1 MSKIYKKL
9 TKYKMPLFS
18 ANTVAKFRQMWY
30 NLLCIIDFITE
41 MRFMGMDLE
50 MVKYLSKL
58 GKLNFTDD
66 ELKKAAEDMTS
77 IIEIM
82 DTIKEIDIVY
92 EPIKDNHNVYLDG
105 LRRDEAMDSFPTEK
119 ILQNAVNSESC
130 FVVPKV
136 VE

>member
-1 MSKIYKKL
+1 MILYRNEVK
-9 TKYKMPLFS
+9 
-18 ANTVAKFRQMWY
+18 A
-30 NLLCIIDFITE
+30 
-41 MRFMGMDLE
+41 MDLE
-50 MVKYLSKL
+50 MVRYLSKL

-92 EPIKDNHNVYLDG
+92 EPIKDNHNVYLGG
-105 LRRDEAMDSFPTEK
+105 LRKDEPMESFPTEK
-119 ILQNAVNSESC
+119 ILRNAVNSENC